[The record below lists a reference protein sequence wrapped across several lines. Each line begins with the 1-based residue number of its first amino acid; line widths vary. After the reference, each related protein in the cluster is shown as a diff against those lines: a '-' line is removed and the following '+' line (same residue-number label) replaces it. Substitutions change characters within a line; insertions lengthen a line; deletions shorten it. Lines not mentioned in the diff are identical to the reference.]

1 MKNRIVKSIGVI
13 FVGIALMMILSM
25 FTLKNIPREIYTS
38 NKDIDSISVFKQNN
52 PLNTVNYD
60 GKSINIKFM
69 GIFPLKTVE
78 VHKVND
84 LEVYPGGD
92 SIGIKLTA
100 KGALVVGFSEIIQGD
115 EKIESPAKKSG
126 INVGDSILEVNGQK
140 IQKSKDVSKHIEN
153 SKANEIKI
161 LIERNGEL
169 IEKRISGIKEGEKYK
184 IGLWIRDSASG
195 IGTMTFYDKKANR
208 FGALGHP
215 ITDGDTNEIFKC
227 KKGELLEA
235 SIISLRKGERG
246 NPGELKGIFM
256 DEDNPVGLVEK
267 NTVCG
272 IFGEGK
278 MKDKEEISKPIK
290 VGFRDEVKEG
300 RAKILT
306 TLSGNEPKEY
316 EIEIVKKLEQDIPG
330 PKSMIIKVVDEEL
343 LKETGGIVQGMSG
356 SPIIQNGKIVG
367 AVTHVLINKP
377 DTGYGIYIDWMLKD
391 AGIIE

>member
-13 FVGIALMMILSM
+13 FIGIALMMILSM

-38 NKDIDSISVFKQNN
+38 NEDIDSISVFKQNN

-60 GKSINIKFM
+60 GKNINIKFM

-78 VHKVND
+78 VHKVKD

-92 SIGIKLTA
+92 SIGIKLSS
-100 KGALVVGFSEIIQGD
+100 KGVLVVGFSEIIKGD
-115 EKIESPAKKSG
+115 EKIESPAKKFG
-126 INVGDSILEVNGQK
+126 INIGDSILEINDQK
-140 IQKSKDVSKHIEN
+140 IQKSKDVSKCIEN
-153 SKANEIKI
+153 SKSGEIKV
-161 LIERNGEL
+161 LLERNGEL
-169 IEKRISGIKEGEKYK
+169 IEKNVKGIKEGEKYK
-184 IGLWIRDSASG
+184 IGLWIRESASG
-195 IGTMTFYDKKANR
+195 IGTMTFYDKKTNK

-215 ITDGDTNEIFKC
+215 ITDSDTNEIFKC

-267 NTVCG
+267 NTACG
-272 IFGEGK
+272 IFGEGQ
-278 MKDKEEISKPIK
+278 MKDKEKISKPMK

-300 RAKILT
+300 KATILT
-306 TLSGNEPKEY
+306 TLAGNEPKEY

-330 PKSMIIKVVDEEL
+330 PKSMVIKVTDPEL

-391 AGIIE
+391 AGVIE